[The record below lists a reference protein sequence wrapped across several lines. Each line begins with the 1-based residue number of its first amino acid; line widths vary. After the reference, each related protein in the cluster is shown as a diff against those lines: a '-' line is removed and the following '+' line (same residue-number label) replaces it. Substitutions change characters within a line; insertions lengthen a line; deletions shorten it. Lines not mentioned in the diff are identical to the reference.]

1 MKFQIALTAASIGAG
16 LLLASPPAVA
26 TPAPD
31 VIMHDASLFCTWVH
45 NDPTPRGIVGAV
57 GQFVTQGVPDADA
70 ITIISFALANVC
82 PEFNSL
88 FARTNAIVNGGTT
101 VA

>member
-26 TPAPD
+26 TPAQD
-31 VIMHDASLFCTWVH
+31 IMHDASLFCTWVH
-45 NDPTPRGIVGAV
+45 NNPTPEGMYGAV
-57 GQFVTQGVPDADA
+57 AQFVTQGVPDENTAA
-70 ITIISFALANVC
+70 IISFALVNVC
-82 PEFNSL
+82 PEFGSL

-101 VA
+101 VS